1 MKTEL
6 VERYLTDKEG
16 NKIAV
21 VLDIETYQNLLDE
34 LDELSCEKGYEQAV
48 IETNTEIEREDYITL
63 DEYITSRQSL
73 NK

>member
-63 DEYITSRQSL
+63 DEYIISRQPL